1 MVIMKSISSQ
11 QHKKHTSRAQPDL
24 SKILEP
30 CENQW
35 VALSP
40 DYTHV
45 VASGETLKD
54 VHAKVPE
61 DDREHVVFHK
71 VLPFD
76 ALYIPSTPRD
86 EIFLPSGSSRT
97 ARSIALPPDRR
108 G

>member
-1 MVIMKSISSQ
+1 MALEIRSYTIVIMKSISSQ
-11 QHKKHTSRAQPDL
+11 KHTRRAQPDV

-30 CENQW
+30 YENQW

-54 VHAKVPE
+54 VHAHVPQGE
-61 DDREHVVFHK
+61 RERVIFHK

-76 ALYIPSTPRD
+76 ALYIPTVMW
-86 EIFLPSGSSRT
+86 EFIYQYTQL
-97 ARSIALPPDRR
+97 
-108 G
+108 

>member
-1 MVIMKSISSQ
+1 
-11 QHKKHTSRAQPDL
+11 
-24 SKILEP
+24 
-30 CENQW
+30 

-76 ALYIPSTPRD
+76 ALYIPSTR
-86 EIFLPSGSSRT
+86 
-97 ARSIALPPDRR
+97 
-108 G
+108 

>member
-1 MVIMKSISSQ
+1 MKSISSQ
-11 QHKKHTSRAQPDL
+11 KHTRIAKPDL
-24 SKILEP
+24 YKILEP
-30 CENQW
+30 YENQW

-54 VHAKVPE
+54 GQAKVLE

-76 ALYIPSTPRD
+76 ALYIPST
-86 EIFLPSGSSRT
+86 L
-97 ARSIALPPDRR
+97 
-108 G
+108 

>member
-1 MVIMKSISSQ
+1 MKSISS
-11 QHKKHTSRAQPDL
+11 HKHISRVKPDL
-24 SKILEP
+24 SKILESY
-30 CENQW
+30 ENQW

-61 DDREHVVFHK
+61 GDRETVVFHK

-76 ALYIPSTPRD
+76 ALCIPT
-86 EIFLPSGSSRT
+86 IV
-97 ARSIALPPDRR
+97 
-108 G
+108 

>member
-1 MVIMKSISSQ
+1 MTSISSQ
-11 QHKKHTSRAQPDL
+11 KHASSAAPDL
-24 SKILEP
+24 ATILEP
-30 CENQW
+30 YENKW

-61 DDREHVVFHK
+61 GDCAKVVFHK

-76 ALYIPSTPRD
+76 ALYIPST
-86 EIFLPSGSSRT
+86 L
-97 ARSIALPPDRR
+97 
-108 G
+108 

>member
-11 QHKKHTSRAQPDL
+11 KHTRRAKPDL

-30 CENQW
+30 YENQW
-35 VALSP
+35 AALSP

-76 ALYIPSTPRD
+76 ALYIPSTR
-86 EIFLPSGSSRT
+86 
-97 ARSIALPPDRR
+97 
-108 G
+108 

>member
-1 MVIMKSISSQ
+1 MALGIRSYAIIIMKSISS
-11 QHKKHTSRAQPDL
+11 HKYASRAQPNL

-30 CENQW
+30 YENQW

-76 ALYIPSTPRD
+76 ALYIPSTR
-86 EIFLPSGSSRT
+86 
-97 ARSIALPPDRR
+97 
-108 G
+108 